1 MRPLTKAV
9 QTPRRPREASFLVG
23 ALALAAALTGLA
35 GCSLP
40 LDDIGGVFKSGTVR
54 APTLQQMASLNM
66 DRAAPILLR
75 LYKNESILEVW
86 KEDRDGKYALLKS
99 YPICKFSGQLGPK
112 IREGDHQAPEGF
124 YEITPTQLNPR
135 SREYLAFNIGF
146 PNAFDR
152 SLGRTGSVVMVH
164 GGCHSIGCYAMTNPN
179 IDEIYALISDAFGG
193 GQDKVQ
199 LEAFP
204 FRMTAEN
211 LASHAANNP
220 NAAFWAMLKTG
231 SDAFLDERKPPTVAV
246 CGHRYVFNPPAADA
260 ELDPNAPCPPGIAPS
275 VVADD
280 AEPAKST
287 LATASVAEHAPIR
300 HRAVIARK
308 RTLATARAGKREPAS
323 QQAHLR
329 HGPRVKIAA
338 AESRPVQRTRWHGRQ
353 APKSAV
359 ATY

>member
-1 MRPLTKAV
+1 MRSLMKAA
-9 QTPRRPREASFLVG
+9 QASRRRRQASSLVG
-23 ALALAAALTGLA
+23 ALALAAALTGLC

-40 LDDIGGVFKSGTVR
+40 LDDIGAPFKSGTVR
-54 APTLQQMASLNM
+54 AATLQQMSSLNM
-66 DRAAPILLR
+66 DRAAPIMLR
-75 LYKNESILEVW
+75 LYKSESILEVW
-86 KEDRDGKYALLKS
+86 KEDRDGKYALLQS

-179 IDEIYALISDAFGG
+179 IDEIYALISEAFEG

-211 LASHAANNP
+211 LASHAASNP
-220 NAAFWAMLKTG
+220 NAAFWAMLKAG
-231 SDAFLDERKPPTVAV
+231 SDAFLEEHRPPTVAV

-260 ELDPNAPCPPGIAPS
+260 ELDPNAACPPGVAPGA
-275 VVADD
+275 VADD
-280 AEPAKST
+280 AEPAKSI
-287 LATASVAEHAPIR
+287 LATAGVADPAPIR

-308 RTLATARAGKREPAS
+308 RMLASARAPKREQSS

-329 HGPRVKIAA
+329 HGQRVKIAA
-338 AESRPVQRTRWHGRQ
+338 AESRPAQRVRWRGRQ
-353 APKSAV
+353 APRGAV
-359 ATY
+359 AAY

>member
-1 MRPLTKAV
+1 MRSLMKAA
-9 QTPRRPREASFLVG
+9 QASRRRRQASSLVG
-23 ALALAAALTGLA
+23 ALALAAALTGLC

-40 LDDIGGVFKSGTVR
+40 LDDIGAPFKSGTVR
-54 APTLQQMASLNM
+54 AATLQQMSSLNM
-66 DRAAPILLR
+66 DRAAPIMLR
-75 LYKNESILEVW
+75 LYKSESILEVW
-86 KEDRDGKYALLKS
+86 KEDRDGKYALLQS

-152 SLGRTGSVVMVH
+152 SLGRTGTVVMVH

-179 IDEIYALISDAFGG
+179 IDEIYALISEAFEG

-211 LASHAANNP
+211 LASHAASNP
-220 NAAFWAMLKTG
+220 NAAFWAMLKAG
-231 SDAFLDERKPPTVAV
+231 SDAFLEEHRPPTIAV
-246 CGHRYVFNPPAADA
+246 CGHRYVFNPPAAGA
-260 ELDPNAPCPPGIAPS
+260 ELDPNAACPPGVAPGA
-275 VVADD
+275 VADD
-280 AEPAKST
+280 AEPAKSI
-287 LATASVAEHAPIR
+287 LATAGVADPAPIR

-308 RTLATARAGKREPAS
+308 RMLASARAPKREQSS

-329 HGPRVKIAA
+329 HGQRVKIAA
-338 AESRPVQRTRWHGRQ
+338 AESRPAQRVRWRGRQ
-353 APKSAV
+353 APRGAV
-359 ATY
+359 AAY